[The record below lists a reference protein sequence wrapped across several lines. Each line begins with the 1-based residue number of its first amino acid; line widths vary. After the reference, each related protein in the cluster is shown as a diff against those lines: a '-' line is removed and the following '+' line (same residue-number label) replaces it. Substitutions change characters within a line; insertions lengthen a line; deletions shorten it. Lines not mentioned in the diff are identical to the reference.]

1 MSYEIDRKDIEQLL
15 REAGCEDRFVRIF
28 LNTMDG
34 DSVEAQLH
42 LLQDQRRRQLDQVH
56 VEEKKLD
63 KLDYLRYTQE
73 KQLSACTKSKWEK
86 LRT

>member
-1 MSYEIDRKDIEQLL
+1 MSYEIGRKDIEQLL

-34 DSVEAQLH
+34 GSVEAQLH

-63 KLDYLRYTQE
+63 YLRYTLE